1 VGEVLPGV
9 EGLRAG
15 LVQSL
20 LIKAQRQQLDEI
32 GRAVGT
38 PVVYLKAAWADPVL
52 FGGRGERTGGDID
65 VLVRPDRF
73 EAFAQAL
80 TERGFRRH
88 LHPSASYE
96 RYFGH
101 KEWTFGPPPGALAID
116 LHRDLTEPIW
126 YHMRTDELLD
136 RAIAWDSVDGP
147 ILSLDAEDQVL
158 YAAAHYS
165 NHFYDLDPRHLDDI
179 DRLVRSHPV
188 DWDQVWSRGHRA
200 SLTLPVALLVDALV
214 ARGCAVGAAGV
225 GVRPLPLRVRRRLAE
240 LWVSTTPQLARK
252 GLRSR
257 GVDYLLLRPLLS
269 DEWLA
274 LPKVVLEFGLP
285 WVKERLL
292 RKRTR
297 ANGAPVARAAP
308 ASDDDRTRSDEAPH

>member
-1 VGEVLPGV
+1 VGGLLPGV

-38 PVVYLKAAWADPVL
+38 AVVYLKAAWADPVL

-80 TERGFRRH
+80 TARGFRRH
-88 LHPSASYE
+88 QHPSASYE

-101 KEWTFGPPPGALAID
+101 KEWTFGAPPGALAID

-126 YHMRTDELLD
+126 HDMRTDELLD

-147 ILSLDAEDQVL
+147 ILSLDAEDQLL
-158 YAAAHYS
+158 YGAAHYS
-165 NHFYDLDPRHLDDI
+165 NHFYDLDPRHLEDCE
-179 DRLVRSHPV
+179 RLVRNHPV
-188 DWDQVWSRGHRA
+188 DWAEVWSRGQRA
-200 SLTLPVALLVDALV
+200 SLTLPLALLVDALV
-214 ARGCAVGAAGV
+214 ARGCVLGPSAE
-225 GVRPLPLRVRRRLAE
+225 GVRPLPLRVRRRLAD

-269 DEWLA
+269 DQWLA

-292 RKRTR
+292 RKT
-297 ANGAPVARAAP
+297 AP
-308 ASDDDRTRSDEAPH
+308 ADKTHKAPH

>member
-1 VGEVLPGV
+1 VSGLLPGV
-9 EGLRAG
+9 QGLRVG

-32 GRAVGT
+32 GRQVGT
-38 PVVYLKAAWADPVL
+38 QVAYLKAAWADPVL
-52 FGGRGERTGGDID
+52 YGGRGERTGGDID
-65 VLVRPDRF
+65 VLVRPAGF
-73 EAFAQAL
+73 AAFAEAL
-80 TERGFRRH
+80 LARGFRRH

-101 KEWTFGPPPGALAID
+101 KEWTFGAPPGALAVD

-126 YHMRTDELLD
+126 HDMHTDELMD
-136 RAIAWDSVDGP
+136 RAMAWPSVDGP

-165 NHFYDLDPRHLDDI
+165 NHFYDLDPRHLDDCVH
-179 DRLVRSHPV
+179 LVRGFPV
-188 DWDQVWSRGHRA
+188 DWAQVWRRAERA
-200 SLTLPVALLVDALV
+200 SLTLPVALLVDALA
-214 ARGCAVGAAGV
+214 ARGCALGPAAEGP
-225 GVRPLPLRVRRRLAE
+225 RRLPLRLRRRLAD
-240 LWVSTTPQLARK
+240 LWVTTTPQLARR

-269 DEWLA
+269 DQLLA
-274 LPKVVLEFGLP
+274 LPKVVLRYGLP

-292 RKRTR
+292 RQVGTR
-297 ANGAPVARAAP
+297 AGTAQP
-308 ASDDDRTRSDEAPH
+308 RTPD